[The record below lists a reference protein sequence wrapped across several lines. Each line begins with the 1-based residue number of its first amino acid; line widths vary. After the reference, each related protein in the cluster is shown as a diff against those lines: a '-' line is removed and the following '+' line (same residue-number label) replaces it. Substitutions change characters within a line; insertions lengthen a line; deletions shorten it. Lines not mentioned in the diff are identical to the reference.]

1 LRSSCRPFIK
11 VIEILAT
18 GLQAEESNSKAAG
31 AADQQAVLAD
41 NALYGDVRRQLE
53 VCASVVESL
62 TVEHHSSLNSSLK
75 AMGAVAEHYNKTRS
89 NVDRLREEVRE
100 CKALLQTGAHQA
112 DVRELWQRKAQYAQV
127 LRMLDML
134 DMIKGATGKFD
145 KLVRQRRFVAAV
157 DLLNASLEAIFTRE
171 LVDVPAVASVRDD
184 LLQRKGIILDT
195 IVRELADTLFL
206 RTATEFPANGGG
218 SGSSGASSRTAS
230 RGGSVLMGRG
240 RTAQKQ
246 LQNSSDNSS
255 STDLSA
261 SLQPSGRRGA
271 ADSSSSNTNKGASS
285 SSSTVFVSFAGL
297 QLDGTDFTDETERQ
311 LDDPACEFSTYMRLL
326 VEAVRRLRNLHD
338 IERHLLDR
346 LCAEVDRLTAGHMQA
361 CAAAAAGGSSSS
373 REGGLAAAA
382 AGTVTD
388 DNSTDVT
395 RLTRYLRAVFEAFIR
410 VLHNHVYLVG
420 LVQLAKKRDAAASAQ
435 PGRFAEADST
445 RCREELPAAAWRH
458 VQSHVITV
466 LSRHLALPPPP
477 QTPEAAAAAA
487 SSKERRGSGV
497 GVGVAAAGAA
507 KGLVSL
513 ALLRG
518 GKSTD
523 AAAASK
529 GAAGAAAAEFDRER
543 AAEFV
548 RSCLLVKPS
557 PVILISVFKHTL
569 KFAALSQA
577 LLTALHKEA
586 TGQSVTASS
595 TPALTSTTGISY
607 TGSTSTSSTAAAAAA
622 RHGEAAK
629 ELKDF
634 LHKAVQTSL
643 LPYITQESAAVH
655 SRISSDPDVFLPFS
669 LEAPIKA
676 SAAAA
681 AAVSSVRGAAAAAGS
696 SSKSAAA
703 AQEALDRAI
712 RSGAA
717 RPGKG
722 AETVQA
728 HAALIFR
735 AMTQIPSFAGD
746 IGAALD
752 TALENYYT
760 VARDRFTE
768 FCGQGAAYKRL
779 VRSGDKVSAVM
790 YYSFHIVLH
799 TTSHNWCILITEL
812 KVRADV

>member
-1 LRSSCRPFIK
+1 
-11 VIEILAT
+11 LAT

-31 AADQQAVLAD
+31 AADQQAVLAG

-206 RTATEFPANGGG
+206 RTATEFAANGS

-230 RGGSVLMGRG
+230 RGGSVLMGGRG

-246 LQNSSDNSS
+246 LQNDNSS
-255 STDLSA
+255 TTDLSA
-261 SLQPSGRRGA
+261 SLQPSGRRGG
-271 ADSSSSNTNKGASS
+271 ADSSSSSSANKGTNSS
-285 SSSTVFVSFAGL
+285 SSSNTVFVSFAGL

-346 LCAEVDRLTAGHMQA
+346 LCTEVDRLTAGHMQA
-361 CAAAAAGGSSSS
+361 CAAAAAAGGSSSS
-373 REGGLAAAA
+373 SNRDGGLAAAA
-382 AGTVTD
+382 AAGTVSAD
-388 DNSTDVT
+388 DSTDVT

-435 PGRFAEADST
+435 PGRFAEADSG
-445 RCREELPAAAWRH
+445 RCREDLPAAAWRH

-586 TGQSVTASS
+586 TGQSVTATTAPS
-595 TPALTSTTGISY
+595 LTSTTGISY

-622 RHGEAAK
+622 RNGEAAK

-655 SRISSDPDVFLPFS
+655 SRISGDPDAFLPFS

-681 AAVSSVRGAAAAAGS
+681 AAVSSVRGAAAG
-696 SSKSAAA
+696 KSAAA

-779 VRSGDKVSAVM
+779 VRSGDKVSTV
-790 YYSFHIVLH
+790 V
-799 TTSHNWCILITEL
+799 C
-812 KVRADV
+812 VQ

>member
-1 LRSSCRPFIK
+1 LKLTQYLKISLRSSCRPFIK

-18 GLQAEESNSKAAG
+18 GLQAEESNSKAVD
-31 AADQQAVLAD
+31 AADQQAVLAG

-145 KLVRQRRFVAAV
+145 KRVRQRRFVAAV

-195 IVRELADTLFL
+195 IVREMADTLFL
-206 RTATEFPANGGG
+206 RTATEFSANGG

-230 RGGSVLMGRG
+230 RGGSVLMGGRG

-246 LQNSSDNSS
+246 LQNDNSS

-261 SLQPSGRRGA
+261 SLQPSGRRGGTDNSSSSSTNKGA
-271 ADSSSSNTNKGASS
+271 NSSSSSSN
-285 SSSTVFVSFAGL
+285 TVFVSFAGL

-346 LCAEVDRLTAGHMQA
+346 LCTEVDRLTAGHMQA
-361 CAAAAAGGSSSS
+361 CAAAAAGGSNSSS
-373 REGGLAAAA
+373 NRDGGLAAAA
-382 AGTVTD
+382 AAAAGTVSAD
-388 DNSTDVT
+388 DSTDVT

-435 PGRFAEADST
+435 PGRFAEADSG
-445 RCREELPAAAWRH
+445 RCREDLPAAAWRH

-548 RSCLLVKPS
+548 RSYLLVKPS

-569 KFAALSQA
+569 RFAALSQA

-586 TGQSVTASS
+586 TGQSVAATTA
-595 TPALTSTTGISY
+595 PALTSTTGISY

-622 RHGEAAK
+622 RNGEAAK

-655 SRISSDPDVFLPFS
+655 SRISSDPDAFLPFS

-681 AAVSSVRGAAAAAGS
+681 AAVSSVRGAAAG
-696 SSKSAAA
+696 KSAAA

-779 VRSGDKVSAVM
+779 VRSGDKVSTVNKC
-790 YYSFHIVLH
+790 YIVLH
-799 TTSHNWCILITEL
+799 NHDC
-812 KVRADV
+812 